1 MSERNLEIV
10 RRAWDAWADKDM
22 DRLIEDWDPEIEW
35 DLSHFAEAPPDA
47 RYRGVAQVMTLIA
60 NWMAA
65 WETYEATVEEAAAA
79 GDTVL
84 LIVRRRARLR
94 ETGEQSDTVA
104 AQVWTLRDER
114 IVSITSYSDLEA
126 GRRAAGV

>member
-1 MSERNLEIV
+1 VSERNLEIV

-79 GDTVL
+79 GDKVL